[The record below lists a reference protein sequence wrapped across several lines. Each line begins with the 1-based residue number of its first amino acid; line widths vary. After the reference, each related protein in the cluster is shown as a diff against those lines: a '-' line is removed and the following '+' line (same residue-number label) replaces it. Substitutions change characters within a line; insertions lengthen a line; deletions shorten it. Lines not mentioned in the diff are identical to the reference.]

1 MLRQCSYYI
10 NRAKHQPID
19 PDNSSSFQEVRNADF
34 PLAKLTKLVTISA
47 KGHLKTNEALVK
59 ALGKN
64 DPDAT
69 FVYDVLKWC
78 CLEERTF
85 GAFIMKRQIRLCK
98 EDDDG
103 MCTLSSP
110 SEASEKYFND
120 FKDNEKFL

>member
-69 FVYDVLKWC
+69 FVYDVLKWYG
-78 CLEERTF
+78 TNH
-85 GAFIMKRQIRLCK
+85 K
-98 EDDDG
+98 
-103 MCTLSSP
+103 SSIARP
-110 SEASEKYFND
+110 ASSFWCQMH
-120 FKDNEKFL
+120 